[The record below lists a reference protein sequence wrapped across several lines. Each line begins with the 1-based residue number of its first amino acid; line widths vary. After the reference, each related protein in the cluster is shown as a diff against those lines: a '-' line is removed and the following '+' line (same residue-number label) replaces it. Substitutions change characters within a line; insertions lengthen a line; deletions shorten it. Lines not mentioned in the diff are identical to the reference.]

1 MLKNV
6 DVVYMYY
13 VHRLLKRTLTDL
25 YFRAGYG
32 EKQVAAAFWN
42 GEMERELRDLG
53 RLDFFGLM
61 KQDEDRKKVMSEIDK
76 VRAKSVYDHPSKD
89 CSDACKERGEEK

>member
-1 MLKNV
+1 MLSC
-6 DVVYMYY
+6 
-13 VHRLLKRTLTDL
+13 DL
-25 YFRAGYG
+25 YFLAGYD

-61 KQDEDRKKVMSEIDK
+61 KQDEDREKVMSEIDN
-76 VRAKSVYDHPSKD
+76 VRAKSVYNHPTED
-89 CSDACKERGEEK
+89 CSDACKERGEKNLLATSLLFIESV